1 MDGPFDT
8 PGDEAEHARP
18 ILRLVRDDADP
29 ETRVARAADR
39 PIERVMSTEL
49 RLARNKALIRSLN
62 ERVAAI
68 SETLETFGS
77 LKFMCECGIYACKE
91 RIELTV
97 SQYEAVRLDRTHFLL
112 HPNHV
117 LHALEFVVLE
127 CPESYV
133 VVEEVSAAAR
143 LATALAADQRS
154 AVEEPVT
161 RDTDARA

>member
-1 MDGPFDT
+1 MP
-8 PGDEAEHARP
+8 
-18 ILRLVRDDADP
+18 
-29 ETRVARAADR
+29 
-39 PIERVMSTEL
+39 TEL

-68 SETLETFGS
+68 SEALETFGS

-97 SQYEAVRLDRTHFLL
+97 SEYEAVRLDPTHFLV

-133 VVEEVSAAAR
+133 VVEEASAAAR
-143 LATALAADQRS
+143 LAIVSDQRT
-154 AVEEPVT
+154 AAAIVLDVT
-161 RDTDARA
+161 PA

>member
-8 PGDEAEHARP
+8 PAHEAEHARP
-18 ILRLVRDDADP
+18 ILRLVRDDEDP
-29 ETRVARAADR
+29 EARVARPTGRTTD
-39 PIERVMSTEL
+39 RVMSTEQ

-97 SQYEAVRLDRTHFLL
+97 SQYEAVRLDRTHFLV

-117 LHALEFVVLE
+117 LRALEFVVLE

-154 AVEEPVT
+154 AVEEPT
-161 RDTDARA
+161 SQDTDALA

>member
-8 PGDEAEHARP
+8 PGHEAEHVRP
-18 ILRLVRDDADP
+18 MLRVVPDDEDP
-29 ETRVARAADR
+29 EIREAWAAARATD
-39 PIERVMSTEL
+39 RVMSTEL
-49 RLARNKALIRSLN
+49 RLARNKSLIRSLN

-68 SETLETFGS
+68 SEALETFGS

-97 SQYEAVRLDRTHFLL
+97 SEYEAVRLDPTHFLV

-133 VVEEVSAAAR
+133 VVEEASAAAR
-143 LATALAADQRS
+143 LAIISHQRTAAAIVLD
-154 AVEEPVT
+154 
-161 RDTDARA
+161 DTPS

>member
-1 MDGPFDT
+1 MDDPFDT
-8 PGDEAEHARP
+8 PAHEAEHARP
-18 ILRLVRDDADP
+18 ILRLVRDDEDP
-29 ETRVARAADR
+29 ETRVPRAVGRRTDR
-39 PIERVMSTEL
+39 VRSTEF
-49 RLARNKALIRSLN
+49 RLARNKAQIRSLN

-97 SQYEAVRLDRTHFLL
+97 SEYEAVRLDQAHFLV

-133 VVEEVSAAAR
+133 VVEEVNAAAR
-143 LATALAADQRS
+143 RATALAADQRS
-154 AVEEPVT
+154 ASEELT
-161 RDTDARA
+161 RDPDALA